1 MQHSD
6 ERRSSMRSGPPDDR
20 HADLGRA
27 ARQSTIKVVHA
38 LELAAGVVVTAAGSF
53 LAAKLTH

>member
-1 MQHSD
+1 
-6 ERRSSMRSGPPDDR
+6 MRGGPVDDR